1 MQLLIP
7 SQRVIFLG
15 ALEKPE
21 RIIEIKSE
29 YEIRRASICQ
39 NITPNYLR
47 PVMESPEIIDDLYGV
62 ILFVMP

>member
-1 MQLLIP
+1 MQLLMI

-29 YEIRRASICQ
+29 Y
-39 NITPNYLR
+39 
-47 PVMESPEIIDDLYGV
+47 
-62 ILFVMP
+62 